1 MDEYK
6 DRYKNSHMSLHFFLL
21 LLGNLCTSYGKK
33 SMRLTDCICGEAGAR
48 FAGEAV
54 CLMISLHLY
63 IYP

>member
-1 MDEYK
+1 MNIRTDIRIHTCPYI
-6 DRYKNSHMSLHFFLL
+6 FFLL